1 MTNLR
6 PPSAAVKWCGGAA
19 AAAARLATTY
29 DFDMKINATP
39 FFVYV
44 SLLVLALGLVSPASA
59 ERRVVRVEDG
69 ITVEEEAEAGRALP
83 ILTGTTTMTASASQ
97 IAAWIGAVHTYVDWQ
112 HNCEEA
118 RVLPQSDGSTLT
130 YNRIGSP
137 WPVSDRD
144 VVLRSTRTNLSDG
157 RIRIE
162 FRSTED
168 ANLEVPSG
176 VVRMPRLSGSYD
188 LTPVEGGT
196 HVVYTVDSDPGGS
209 LPAWLVRRA
218 SKDLPYY
225 TLKNLQKRAE
235 TGPPPE
241 N

>member
-1 MTNLR
+1 MKSLC
-6 PPSAAVKWCGGAA
+6 VGAA
-19 AAAARLATTY
+19 RCTTTY
-29 DFDMKINATP
+29 DFGMNSRTT
-39 FFVYV
+39 V
-44 SLLVLALGLVSPASA
+44 LLTLISGAVLALTLISPASA

-83 ILTGTTTMTASASQ
+83 ILTGTTTMTASAPQ

-144 VVLRSTRTNLSDG
+144 VVLRSTRTNLTDG

-176 VVRMPRLSGSYD
+176 VVRMPRLSGSYE

-225 TLKNLQKRAE
+225 TLKNLQERAE
-235 TGPPPE
+235 AGLPPE
-241 N
+241 D

>member
-1 MTNLR
+1 MNSRTTALLTLI
-6 PPSAAVKWCGGAA
+6 SGA
-19 AAAARLATTY
+19 
-29 DFDMKINATP
+29 
-39 FFVYV
+39 
-44 SLLVLALGLVSPASA
+44 VLALTLISPASA

-144 VVLRSTRTNLSDG
+144 VVLRSTRTNLTDG

-176 VVRMPRLSGSYD
+176 VVRMPRLSGSYE

-225 TLKNLQKRAE
+225 TLKKLRERAE
-235 TGPPPE
+235 AGPPPE
-241 N
+241 D